1 MILYYDGKRI
11 GCSEVKKDHNIH
23 FKLLESDRAR
33 IAETMKRQLRVRIMA
48 SKSEKEMITFGI
60 FCSGHTIELYIMSFN
75 SKAEVP
81 YQLYKIQTLKIP
93 TSLST
98 YTHIEESLE
107 YLKSFKVSNENID
120 LARE

>member
-1 MILYYDGKRI
+1 
-11 GCSEVKKDHNIH
+11 
-23 FKLLESDRAR
+23 
-33 IAETMKRQLRVRIMA
+33 
-48 SKSEKEMITFGI
+48 
-60 FCSGHTIELYIMSFN
+60 MSFN

-107 YLKSFKVSNENID
+107 YLKSFKNMID
-120 LARE
+120 SSLASEEDTTRPMIYQQYTSFFKPTINCKNN